1 MTTDYDSLSPD
12 RSTLSR
18 LLGYMLGGDNRARAD
33 IATAARVVAILALA
47 TLPWITGQAMNI
59 MNDEAGTT
67 DQLNRWMIAG
77 LVAGVVYLI
86 FSFLS
91 DRMFSRLA
99 TNALYRLQTSL
110 FSHLQT
116 LSMGFFFKNPV
127 GQLTSRITN
136 DSEVVALFYEQGV
149 GPIIRAI
156 LQILI
161 ILIVMLLINVP
172 LTIAALI
179 VIPFLIGSMYVVT
192 RIAAPAFALLQER
205 VGLVS
210 GFQAETLDGHKV
222 IISKKRQAWAS
233 EVHEELAG
241 DVYEVGRR
249 AFLASLMQFPLTQTL
264 ILVQTVFVLTVG
276 TLMVIEGSTTL
287 GVVMAF
293 TGYATLMASPLGQ
306 MSNLVSSALNAIAGG
321 ERVFEVIDEQPTV
334 TDAPDAVEYE
344 FKGGRI
350 EFTDVDF
357 SYIPGRKVL
366 RDNTFIVKAGESVG
380 ICGPTG
386 AGKSTL
392 INLLTRY
399 YDIDSGTILI
409 DGQNIES
416 LTQESLRRQIGVV
429 LQEAYLFTDTVMN
442 NLKYARDGATNEDA
456 IAAAKKANAHDFIME
471 LPDGY
476 DTMMT
481 ERGANLSQGQR
492 QMVTIA
498 RAMVADPK
506 IMILDEATSNVDTR
520 TEKLIQDGVRHLMDD
535 KTSFSIAHRLATIRD
550 SDDIMVLN
558 GGEIVE
564 YAPHDELMADR
575 GFYYALYMSQFKGKA
590 PGGEEATDIDFVST

>member
-12 RSTLSR
+12 RTTLSR
-18 LLGYMLGGDNRARAD
+18 LLGYMLGGDNRARSAL
-33 IATAARVVAILALA
+33 ATAARVVAILGLSA
-47 TLPWITGQAMNI
+47 LPWITGQAMNV
-59 MNDEAGTT
+59 MNDPSGTT
-67 DQLNRWMIAG
+67 DELNRWMIAG
-77 LVAGVVYLI
+77 LVAGVVYLT
-86 FSFLS
+86 FSFLA

-99 TNALYRLQTSL
+99 TTALYRLQTKL
-110 FSHLQT
+110 FSHMQT

-149 GPIIRAI
+149 GPIIRAM
-156 LQILI
+156 LQIFI
-161 ILIVMLLINVP
+161 ILIVMLLISIP

-205 VGLVS
+205 VGFVS

-233 EVHEELAG
+233 EEHGELAG
-241 DVYEVGRR
+241 EVYEVGRR

-264 ILVQTVFVLTVG
+264 ILIQTVFVLTVG

-306 MSNLVSSALNAIAGG
+306 MSNLVSNALNAIAGG

-334 TDAPDAVEYE
+334 TDASDAVEYE

-350 EFTDVDF
+350 EFTEVDF
-357 SYIPGRKVL
+357 GYVPGRRVL
-366 RDNTFIVKAGESVG
+366 KDNTFTVEAGESVG

-442 NLKYARDGATNEDA
+442 NLKYAREGATDEDA
-456 IAAAKKANAHDFIME
+456 ITAAKKANAHDFIME

-520 TEKLIQDGVRHLMDD
+520 TEKLIQDGMRNLMDD

-564 YAPHDELMADR
+564 YAPHDELMDAK

-590 PGGEEATDIDFVST
+590 PGGEEATEVDFVST

>member
-12 RSTLSR
+12 RTTLSR
-18 LLGYMLGGDNRARAD
+18 LLGYMLGGDNRGKTALAV
-33 IATAARVVAILALA
+33 AARVVAILALA
-47 TLPWITGQAMNI
+47 ALPWITGQAMNVMI
-59 MNDEAGTT
+59 DPSGTT
-67 DQLNRWMIAG
+67 SELNQWVIAG
-77 LVAGVVYLI
+77 FVAGIVYLG

-99 TNALYRLQTSL
+99 TNALYRLQTKL
-110 FSHLQT
+110 FSHMQT

-127 GQLTSRITN
+127 GQLTSRVTN

-156 LQILI
+156 LQVTI
-161 ILIVMLLINVP
+161 ILVVMLLINIP

-179 VIPFLIGSMYVVT
+179 VVPFLIGSMVIVT

-205 VGLVS
+205 VGTAS

-222 IISKKRQAWAS
+222 IISKRRQAWAT
-233 EVHEELAG
+233 EAHEGLAE

-293 TGYATLMASPLGQ
+293 SGYATLMASPLGQ
-306 MSNLVSSALNAIAGG
+306 MSNLVSNALNAIAGG
-321 ERVFEVIDEQPTV
+321 ERVFEIIDEQPTV

-344 FKGGRI
+344 FRGGRI
-350 EFTDVDF
+350 ECTNVDF
-357 SYIPGRKVL
+357 SYIPGRRVL
-366 RDNTFIVKAGESVG
+366 KDNTFVVAAGESVG

-409 DGQNIES
+409 DGQDIET

-442 NLKYARDGATNEDA
+442 NLKYARDGATDEDA
-456 IAAAKKANAHDFIME
+456 IAAARKANAHEFIME

-492 QMVTIA
+492 QMITIA

-520 TEKLIQDGVRHLMDD
+520 TEKLIQDGMRNLMDD

-564 YAPHDELMADR
+564 YAPHDELMAAK

-590 PGGEEATDIDFVST
+590 PGGEEAADIDFVST

>member
-1 MTTDYDSLSPD
+1 MTTDYDYMSAD
-12 RSTLSR
+12 RSTLTR
-18 LLGYMLGGDNRARAD
+18 LLGYMLGGDNRLRAGLA
-33 IATAARVVAILALA
+33 IAARVVAILGLA
-47 TLPWITGQAMNI
+47 ALPWITGQAMNI

-67 DQLNRWMIAG
+67 DELSRWIIAG
-77 LVAGVVYLI
+77 LAAGVVYLL

-99 TNALYRLQTSL
+99 TNALYRLQTKL
-110 FSHLQT
+110 FSHMQT

-156 LQILI
+156 LQILV
-161 ILIVMLLINVP
+161 ILIVMLVINIP

-179 VIPFLIGSMYVVT
+179 VVPFLIGSMYVVT

-205 VGLVS
+205 VGFVS

-222 IISKKRQAWAS
+222 IISKKRQPWAS
-233 EVHEELAG
+233 ETQEELAG

-264 ILVQTVFVLTVG
+264 ILVQTVFVLTAG
-276 TLMVIEGSTTL
+276 TLMVIDGSITL

-306 MSNLVSSALNAIAGG
+306 MSNLVSNALNAIAGG
-321 ERVFEVIDEQPTV
+321 ERVFDVIDERPTV

-350 EFTDVDF
+350 EFTGVDF
-357 SYIPGRKVL
+357 SYVPGRNVL
-366 RDNTFIVKAGESVG
+366 RDNTFTVEAGESVG

-409 DGQNIES
+409 DGQNIET

-442 NLKYARDGATNEDA
+442 NLKYAREGATDEDA
-456 IAAAKKANAHDFIME
+456 IAAAKKANAHEFIME

-476 DTMMT
+476 NTMMT

-520 TEKLIQDGVRHLMDD
+520 TEKLIQDGMRALMDD

-558 GGEIVE
+558 GGKIVE

-590 PGGEEATDIDFVST
+590 PGGEEATDVDFVST